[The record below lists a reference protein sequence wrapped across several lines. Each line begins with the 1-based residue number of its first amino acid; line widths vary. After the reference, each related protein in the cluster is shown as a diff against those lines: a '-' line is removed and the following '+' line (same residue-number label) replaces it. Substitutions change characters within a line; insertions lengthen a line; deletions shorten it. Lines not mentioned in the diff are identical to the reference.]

1 MTEEVYQRLNAQGA
15 LDTTVYVC
23 GIGWMT
29 PDVTIYGSGSG
40 FGSGKVVPAAVV
52 VLASIGEADTGEVEI
67 GEVVAG
73 GLVVELVVEELAVEE
88 LAVMVRNLEVETNPF
103 PKIQ

>member
-1 MTEEVYQRLNAQGA
+1 MSRGLGDVYKRQ
-15 LDTTVYVC
+15 
-23 GIGWMT
+23 
-29 PDVTIYGSGSG
+29 
-40 FGSGKVVPAAVV
+40 AVV
-52 VLASIGEADTGEVEI
+52 ILASIGEADTGEVEI

-73 GLVVELVVEELAVEE
+73 GLVEELAVEE

>member
-1 MTEEVYQRLNAQGA
+1 MWHWMD
-15 LDTTVYVC
+15 DT
-23 GIGWMT
+23 G
-29 PDVTIYGSGSG
+29 
-40 FGSGKVVPAAVV
+40 VV
-52 VLASIGEADTGEVEI
+52 VLASIGEGDTGEVEI

>member
-1 MTEEVYQRLNAQGA
+1 
-15 LDTTVYVC
+15 
-23 GIGWMT
+23 
-29 PDVTIYGSGSG
+29 
-40 FGSGKVVPAAVV
+40 
-52 VLASIGEADTGEVEI
+52 VEI